1 MEFVNTAWAL
11 LPPIVAIVLALIT
24 KETYTSLFIG
34 ILVGGLLVAGFMP
47 VATLNTIIN
56 DGLVPAVADN
66 AGIFIFLV
74 MLGILVALVNV
85 AGGAAAFGKF
95 AAKHIKSRVG
105 TQIATFVLGILIF
118 VDDYFNCLTVGSV
131 MRPLTDSKNV
141 SRAKLAFLIDAT
153 AAPICMIAPV
163 SSWAAAVSG
172 VAADLGVNGIEL
184 FISAIPFNFY
194 SLLMIVFVIGL
205 VFLNFD
211 YGPMAA
217 AELKA
222 YRDGELGSLSD
233 ETPVENKRAS
243 LWDMLLPIIV
253 LIVCCIVG
261 MLYVGGFWA
270 EDGETYRDIIG
281 AFGDTD
287 AFVALPWGSLIA
299 VCFSFLYLLARR
311 VVSFK
316 DATTSFVNGFNAMVP
331 AILVLTFAVSLK
343 NMTGML
349 GADVF
354 VASVMEGAAAGLYAM
369 LPAIIFLV
377 ALGLAFAT
385 GTSWGTFGILI
396 PIVLPIF
403 ASEPT
408 LLTIG
413 ISACLAGAVCGDHIS
428 PISDTTI
435 MASAGANVNHVD
447 HVRTQLPY
455 ALTVAGISFVCFVV
469 AGFVQNAVIC
479 LLLGIALVV
488 ATLFVLRAT
497 VGKKSIEDQK
507 AYPIK

>member
-85 AGGAAAFGKF
+85 AGGAAAFGRF

-194 SLLMIVFVIGL
+194 SLL
-205 VFLNFD
+205 
-211 YGPMAA
+211 
-217 AELKA
+217 
-222 YRDGELGSLSD
+222 
-233 ETPVENKRAS
+233 
-243 LWDMLLPIIV
+243 
-253 LIVCCIVG
+253 
-261 MLYVGGFWA
+261 
-270 EDGETYRDIIG
+270 
-281 AFGDTD
+281 
-287 AFVALPWGSLIA
+287 
-299 VCFSFLYLLARR
+299 
-311 VVSFK
+311 
-316 DATTSFVNGFNAMVP
+316 
-331 AILVLTFAVSLK
+331 
-343 NMTGML
+343 
-349 GADVF
+349 
-354 VASVMEGAAAGLYAM
+354 
-369 LPAIIFLV
+369 
-377 ALGLAFAT
+377 
-385 GTSWGTFGILI
+385 
-396 PIVLPIF
+396 
-403 ASEPT
+403 
-408 LLTIG
+408 
-413 ISACLAGAVCGDHIS
+413 
-428 PISDTTI
+428 
-435 MASAGANVNHVD
+435 
-447 HVRTQLPY
+447 
-455 ALTVAGISFVCFVV
+455 
-469 AGFVQNAVIC
+469 
-479 LLLGIALVV
+479 
-488 ATLFVLRAT
+488 
-497 VGKKSIEDQK
+497 
-507 AYPIK
+507 